1 MTVPPATQI
10 INVIGSNSNDK
21 IQPSN
26 MKVMVKWWSKNFKI
40 MISEFVST
48 FLLLFLGCMTCIP
61 IDGQTIQPMYS
72 PIGFGLVVLFNI
84 TTFGHISGAH
94 MNPAVTLS
102 AILWGTMSIPL
113 GIMYVIA
120 QCGGAIVGYGLLL
133 SVSPIDLVPDSI
145 CTTVPHPNHLMYQA
159 LIIEIVLSTALGFI
173 NCAVWDPVNKEK
185 QDAIPLKFGFTIAA
199 LSLAGGPLTGASMNP
214 ARSLAPAFW
223 TGNWNTHWVYWV
235 GPILGGAF
243 APIFYKFMWLE
254 DDEKANRTQISNG
267 QI

>member
-10 INVIGSNSNDK
+10 VEVVGSISNEKIKSTKLKVI
-21 IQPSN
+21 
-26 MKVMVKWWSKNFKI
+26 MKWWYKNFKI
-40 MISEFVST
+40 IVSEFVST
-48 FLLLFLGCMTCIP
+48 FLLLFLGCMTCVP
-61 IDGQTIQPMYS
+61 LDGQTHSSMYS

-94 MNPAVTLS
+94 MNPSVTLS
-102 AILWGTMSIPL
+102 AILWGSLSIPL

-120 QCGGAIVGYGLLL
+120 QCGGAIVGYGLLV
-133 SVSPIDLVPDSI
+133 SVSPIDLLQDSI
-145 CTTVPHPNHLMYQA
+145 CTTVPHPNHVMYQA
-159 LIIEIVLSTALGFI
+159 LIIEIVLSTALGLI

-185 QDAIPLKFGFTIAA
+185 QDAIPLKFGFTIVA

-214 ARSLAPAFW
+214 ARSLGPALW

-254 DDEKANRTQISNG
+254 DNKNERRSQISNG
-267 QI
+267 PL